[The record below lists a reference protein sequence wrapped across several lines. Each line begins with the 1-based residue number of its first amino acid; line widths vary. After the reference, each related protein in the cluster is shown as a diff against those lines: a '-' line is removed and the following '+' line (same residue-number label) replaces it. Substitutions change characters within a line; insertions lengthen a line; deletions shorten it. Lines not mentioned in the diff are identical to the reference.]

1 MAKTKYYYNSH
12 TLKYEKVKTSTKAW
26 AFRAL
31 GFLTSSFGC
40 AIALVYV
47 GFTFID
53 SPKEKQL
60 QREVNQMALQYNI
73 MQERLK
79 QVDAALENMQHRD
92 DNIYRVIF
100 EADPIDSDVRKAG
113 FGGVNR
119 YKNLEHFSNSDLMVE
134 TAKKL
139 DYISKALYVQSKSYD
154 DLTEMAKSKAEM
166 MASIPAIQPVDSRK
180 TRGGISGFGI
190 RIHPVYK
197 IRKMH
202 SGIDFTAPSG
212 TPIYATGDG
221 RVEAAGFDGGYG
233 HRVIINHGYS
243 YKTLYG
249 HMSKFIVKA
258 GQQVKRGDL
267 IGHVGNSGTS
277 SGPHLHY
284 EVHKNGKPVNPVNFI
299 YNDLTP
305 SEYLAILE
313 AASQENQSF
322 D

>member
-1 MAKTKYYYNSH
+1 MAKAKYHYNAH
-12 TLKYEKVKTSTKAW
+12 TLKYEKVKTSTRTW
-26 AFRAL
+26 ALRAL
-31 GFLTSSFGC
+31 GFVTSSFAFG
-40 AIALVYV
+40 IFLLYV

-53 SPKEKQL
+53 SPQEKQL
-60 QREVNQMALQYNI
+60 QREVDQMALQYSI

-79 QVDAALENMQHRD
+79 KMDAALEHMQHRD

-100 EADPIDSDVRKAG
+100 EANPIDPDIRKAG

-119 YKNLEHFSNSDLMVE
+119 YKNLEQLSNSDLMIE

-139 DYISKALYVQSKSYD
+139 DYLSKAMYIQSKSYD
-154 DLTEMAKSKAEM
+154 ELTEMAKAKNEM

-180 TRGGISGFGI
+180 ARAGISGFGI

-202 SGIDFTAPSG
+202 AGIDFTAPSG
-212 TPIYATGDG
+212 TPIYATGNG
-221 RVEAAGFDGGYG
+221 RVAEAGMDGGYG
-233 HRVIINHGYS
+233 RRIIIDHGYS

-249 HMSKFIVKA
+249 HMSRFAVKP
-258 GQQVKRGDL
+258 GQRVKRGDL
-267 IGHVGNSGTS
+267 IGYVGNSGTS
-277 SGPHLHY
+277 TGPHLHY
-284 EVHKNGKPVNPVNFI
+284 EVHKNGTPVNPINFI
-299 YNDLTP
+299 YHDLTP
-305 SEYLAILE
+305 TEYVAILE

>member
-26 AFRAL
+26 TFRAL

-40 AIALVYV
+40 AIFLLYV

-79 QVDAALENMQHRD
+79 QVDAALENMQQRD

-119 YKNLEHFSNSDLMVE
+119 YKNLAHFSNSDLMVE

-180 TRGGISGFGI
+180 MRGGISGFGI
-190 RIHPVYK
+190 RIHPIYK

-202 SGIDFTAPSG
+202 SGIDFTAPIG

-221 RVEAAGFDGGYG
+221 RVEAAGIDGGYG
-233 HRVIINHGYS
+233 RRVVINHGYS

-249 HMSKFIVKA
+249 HMNKFTVKV

-277 SGPHLHY
+277 TGPHLHY
-284 EVHKNGKPVNPVNFI
+284 EVHKNDKPVNPINFI

-305 SEYLAILE
+305 SEYIAILE

>member
-26 AFRAL
+26 TLRAL
-31 GFLTSSFGC
+31 GFLTSSFAC
-40 AIALVYV
+40 AVLLLYV

-53 SPKEKQL
+53 SPTEKQL
-60 QREVNQMALQYNI
+60 QREVNQMTLQYNI

-79 QVDAALENMQHRD
+79 QIDAALENMQHRD

-100 EADPIDSDVRKAG
+100 EADPIDSDIRKAG
-113 FGGVNR
+113 FGGINR
-119 YKNLEHFSNSDLMVE
+119 YKNLEHFSNSDLMIE

-154 DLTEMAKSKAEM
+154 DLTAMATSKAEM

-180 TRGGISGFGI
+180 IRGAVSGFGV

-202 SGIDFTAPSG
+202 SGIDFTAPIG

-221 RVEAAGFDGGYG
+221 RVEAVGMDGGYG
-233 HRVIINHGYS
+233 RRVVIDHGYS

-249 HMSKFIVKA
+249 HMSKFEVKP

-277 SGPHLHY
+277 TGPHLHY
-284 EVHKNGKPVNPVNFI
+284 EVHKNGQPVNPINFI

-305 SEYLAILE
+305 SEYMAILE

>member
-26 AFRAL
+26 TLRAL

-40 AIALVYV
+40 AIFLLYV

-79 QVDAALENMQHRD
+79 QVDAALENMQQRD

-119 YKNLEHFSNSDLMVE
+119 YKNLAHFSNSDLMVE

-180 TRGGISGFGI
+180 MRGGISGFGI

-202 SGIDFTAPSG
+202 SGIDFTAPVG

-221 RVEAAGFDGGYG
+221 QIEAAGIDGGYG
-233 HRVIINHGYS
+233 RRVVINHGYN

-249 HMSKFIVKA
+249 HMNKFTVKV

-277 SGPHLHY
+277 TGPHLHY

-305 SEYLAILE
+305 SEYMAILE